1 MWILRE
7 VYPQFTSIS
16 PPLPLL
22 FQNIQNI
29 AFIFFKE
36 ISDFQNN
43 EEILLEHPHKK
54 VPIVSLFMSS

>member
-7 VYPQFTSIS
+7 VYPQFTSI
-16 PPLPLL
+16 PLP

>member
-16 PPLPLL
+16 PPLPLP